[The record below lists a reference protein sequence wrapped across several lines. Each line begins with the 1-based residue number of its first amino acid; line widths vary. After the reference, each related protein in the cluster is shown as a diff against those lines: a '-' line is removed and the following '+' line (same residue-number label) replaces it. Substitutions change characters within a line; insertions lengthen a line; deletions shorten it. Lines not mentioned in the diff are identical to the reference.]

1 MTDIAF
7 IITEDDLNETVAL
20 VCSEPGDEIDEEK
33 RSKMGDIVRRV
44 RSQKVNKIL
53 KTNNLEIPDSPI
65 INCQRRNVCT
75 SDRKAEEND
84 RPRPCY
90 WYLKDEE
97 NDAQMR
103 TQDAGEP

>member
-65 INCQRRNVCT
+65 INCQREGT
-75 SDRKAEEND
+75 
-84 RPRPCY
+84 
-90 WYLKDEE
+90 
-97 NDAQMR
+97 
-103 TQDAGEP
+103 